1 MNLIDN
7 TGTNRVIDVLRQAAD
22 KDASLDIATPTL
34 SLFAFFEVRD
44 LLNRASRSRLVL
56 PLETGADLTLLGS
69 VADRAARN
77 GLQARWLAQEFAKWI
92 NTKAEVRSSSSPL
105 PQSAYVIEHPEP
117 ARSCV
122 ITGNC
127 PLTTDGL
134 GLAPSNQFS
143 LIPCAETDD
152 EVKLFSAWYESLW
165 SALPASC
172 AAKDQLLARLGPI
185 ADHVPAALIYYRIRS
200 SRQSGVGF

>member
-1 MNLIDN
+1 M
-7 TGTNRVIDVLRQAAD
+7 LRQAAD
-22 KDASLDIATPTL
+22 KGASLDIATPTL

-77 GLQARWLAQEFAKWI
+77 GLQARWLAQECAKWI
-92 NTKAEVRSSSSPL
+92 NTRAEVRSSSSPL